1 MLEGVIFDIDGTLLD
16 SNDAHAQSW
25 VDTFAEAGYSV
36 PFEIVRPLIGMGADK
51 LLPKTIGIRHDSE
64 EGKKL
69 TERLSEIFRKS
80 YLPHLRPLRGSRALV
95 LRVREDG
102 LKAIVAT
109 SAKDEQLKGLLKA
122 AEVEDLMQEKATAS
136 DAKRSKPDPDIVD
149 AAIEKSGVSPRNL
162 VMIGDTPYDIE
173 AATRAGVRI
182 IAFRSGGWDDD
193 SLKGAAEIYDGP
205 EDLLSHYDTSLLGKK
220 GRVTSLTSPLQVV
233 AQTAQQ
239 MGPPGGGPEVQAD
252 PADRRPD
259 LPTPKQ

>member
-1 MLEGVIFDIDGTLLD
+1 MLEGVIFDIDGTLVY
-16 SNDAHAQSW
+16 SNDVHAQSW

-36 PFEIVRPLIGMGADK
+36 PFEVVRPLIGMGADK

-64 EGKKL
+64 E
-69 TERLSEIFRKS
+69 
-80 YLPHLRPLRGSRALV
+80 
-95 LRVREDG
+95 
-102 LKAIVAT
+102 
-109 SAKDEQLKGLLKA
+109 
-122 AEVEDLMQEKATAS
+122 EVEDLMEEKATAS

-239 MGPPGGGPEVQAD
+239 MGPPGGGPGGPGGPPGFTYTEAI
-252 PADRRPD
+252 
-259 LPTPKQ
+259 PKPSTKKRSQQ